1 MLDLV
6 LTKVKQ
12 WVFHWK
18 SWTFNILTHMA
29 HPIKATRNVH
39 TTYVTCMTKFIAN
52 VQQLMANVNSP
63 FDAFP
68 YTEYVSRHSESVAC
82 TYVL

>member
-1 MLDLV
+1 MSKMVVILG
-6 LTKVKQ
+6 
-12 WVFHWK
+12 
-18 SWTFNILTHMA
+18 NIEL
-29 HPIKATRNVH
+29 KATRNVH
-39 TTYVTCMTKFIAN
+39 TTYVTCVTKFIAN